1 MSTTETRIRRGER
14 EELAQEL
21 RRRVSGE
28 VRFDPFSRVLYSTD
42 ASIYQMEP
50 VGVVIPRS
58 VEDVLAVVEV
68 ARDSGVPVLPRAGGT
83 SLAGQTVNHAIVI
96 DFSKNLNQVLE
107 VNPGEHWARV
117 QPGIVLDQLNRE
129 LAAHNLQYAPD
140 PTTANRAC
148 VGGGIGNNS
157 CGAHSVIYGK
167 TLDHVR
173 EVQVAL
179 ADATQAHFRP
189 LSNQELEAKLS
200 GTGLESDIYRGL
212 RRIARDNIEEI
223 QARYPKIM
231 RRVSG
236 YNLDEFLT
244 DDPFNLSRMVV
255 GSEGTLC
262 VMTEAKVNLVPR
274 PTMTGLSVLHF
285 TDIVRAAEATREVL
299 KHAPSSVEVMDKILL
314 DRSRES
320 LGHSQSLSFI
330 EGDPGALLAV
340 EFYGESEAE
349 LEAKMNA
356 LKEDMAHRRL
366 SYACVNLLDRGSQTT
381 VWNVRKAGL
390 GLLMSIHGDAKP
402 LPFVEDT
409 AVDPENLG
417 EFVRRFDEIVRSHN
431 TQAAYYGHASVGC
444 LHIRPLVSLKDPQGI
459 ATMVSIGDEI
469 SDLVREFGGSMSG
482 EHGDGIVRG
491 VWTEKMFGPQ
501 IYQLFRDVKRTFDPQ
516 GIMNPGKIIDCPPMT
531 ENLRYGPD
539 YQTKSIATS
548 LDFSLD
554 NGYAGAVEMC
564 NGMGACRKLDGTM
577 CPSYMATRE
586 EEHSTRGR
594 ANLLRAALSGLLPE
608 GAMTSKRLHDAL
620 DLCLECKGCKAECD
634 SGVDMAKLKSE
645 FLAQYHQA
653 NGLPF
658 RDRAF
663 AHINRINRLGSAFA
677 PMSNWAARSPV
688 GKLFSRAI
696 LGVDQR
702 RSLPPF
708 ARKTFAKWF
717 EQRQGHNPP
726 LSPLPKGGDV
736 ASSPLRK
743 GKDVA
748 SSPLRKGK
756 DIASSPLAEGG
767 DIASSPLAEG
777 GDIASS
783 PLAEGGDIASSPLAE
798 GGDIA
803 SSPLA
808 EGGDIAS
815 SPLAEGGDIASSPL
829 AEGGDIASSPLAEG
843 GDIASSPLAEGGDI
857 APSPLTKGG
866 LQGGKPVVLFNDTF
880 MDYNYPQVGR
890 AAVELLEAAGF
901 RVTLANA
908 RCCGRPMISKGLLD
922 EAAGHARYNVDLLHA
937 YAGQGIPIVGCEP
950 SCLLTFRDEYPELLQ
965 DEKSRT
971 VATHSYL
978 IDEFLVMLQDSAA
991 LNLEFSDVARKV
1003 LFHGHCHQKSL
1014 VGTASSLR
1022 ALRLPPGYQVE
1033 LVNSGCCGMAGS
1045 FGFER
1050 EHYDISMKIGEQVLF
1065 PAVRS
1070 KEPDWEIAVMGVSCR
1085 QQIEHGTGR
1094 RARHLVEVLRDALP
1108 GPADP

>member
-1 MSTTETRIRRGER
+1 MSTTKDRIRKGER

-21 RRRVSGE
+21 KRRVLGE

-96 DFSKNLNQVLE
+96 DFSKNLNRVLE
-107 VNPGEHWARV
+107 INPGEQWARV

-167 TLDHVR
+167 TLDHVQ
-173 EVQVAL
+173 ELQVVL
-179 ADATQAHFRP
+179 ADAAQAHFRP
-189 LSNQELEAKLS
+189 LTNQELEAKLS
-200 GTGLESDIYRGL
+200 GTGLESDIYRGV
-212 RRIARDNIEEI
+212 RGIARDNITEI

-244 DDPFNLSRMVV
+244 DDSLNLSRMIV

-262 VMTEAKVNLVPR
+262 VMTEAKVNLVTR

-285 TDIVRAAEATREVL
+285 VDIVRAAEATREVL
-299 KHAPSSVEVMDKILL
+299 KHDPSSVEVMDKILL

-356 LKEDMAHRRL
+356 LKDDMAHRRL
-366 SYACVNLLDRGSQTT
+366 SYACVNLMDRSAQAT

-444 LHIRPLVSLKDPQGI
+444 LHIRPLVSLKDPHGI

-491 VWTEKMFGPQ
+491 VWTEKMFGAQ
-501 IYQLFRDVKRTFDPQ
+501 IYQLFRDLKRTFDPQ

-539 YQTKSIATS
+539 YQTQSIPTS

-594 ANLLRAALSGLLPE
+594 ANLLRAALSGMLPE
-608 GAMTSKRLHDAL
+608 RAMTSKRLHDAL

-653 NGLPF
+653 NGLTF

-677 PMSNWAARSPV
+677 PISNWAARSPV
-688 GKLFSRAI
+688 GKLFSRVF

-717 EQRQGHNPP
+717 EERQGQIPP
-726 LSPLPKGGDV
+726 
-736 ASSPLRK
+736 SSPF
-743 GKDVA
+743 
-748 SSPLRKGK
+748 
-756 DIASSPLAEGG
+756 
-767 DIASSPLAEG
+767 
-777 GDIASS
+777 
-783 PLAEGGDIASSPLAE
+783 
-798 GGDIA
+798 
-803 SSPLA
+803 
-808 EGGDIAS
+808 
-815 SPLAEGGDIASSPL
+815 
-829 AEGGDIASSPLAEG
+829 
-843 GDIASSPLAEGGDI
+843 
-857 APSPLTKGG
+857 TNGG
-866 LQGGKPVVLFNDTF
+866 LQGGKSVVLFNDTF
-880 MDYNYPQVGR
+880 MDYNYPQVGE

-922 EAAGHARYNVDLLHA
+922 EAADHARYNVDLLHA
-937 YAGQGIPIVGCEP
+937 YASQGIPIVGCEP
-950 SCLLTFRDEYPELLQ
+950 SCLLTFRDEYPELLK

-971 VATHSYL
+971 VAAHTYM
-978 IDEFLVMLQDSAA
+978 IDEFLVMLQDSGG
-991 LNLEFSDVARKV
+991 LDLEFSEVARKV

-1050 EHYDISMKIGEQVLF
+1050 KHYDISMSIGEQALF
-1065 PAVRS
+1065 PAVRA

-1094 RARHLVEVLRDALP
+1094 RARHLVEVLRDAL
-1108 GPADP
+1108 A

>member
-1 MSTTETRIRRGER
+1 MSTTTKDRIRKGER
-14 EELAQEL
+14 EEIAQEL
-21 RRRVSGE
+21 KKRVSGE

-68 ARDSGVPVLPRAGGT
+68 GRDSGVPVLPRAGGT

-96 DFSKNLNQVLE
+96 DFSKYLNQVLE
-107 VNPGEHWARV
+107 VNPEEHWARV

-129 LAAHNLQYAPD
+129 LVGHNLQYAPD

-167 TLDHVR
+167 TLDHVK
-173 EVQVAL
+173 ELQVVL

-189 LSNQELEAKLS
+189 LTNQELEAKLS

-212 RRIARDNIEEI
+212 RRLARDNAAEIE
-223 QARYPKIM
+223 ARYPKIM

-262 VMTEAKVNLVPR
+262 VMTEAKVNLVAR

-285 TDIVRAAEATREVL
+285 VDIVRAAEATREVL
-299 KHAPSSVEVMDKILL
+299 KHDPSSVEVMDKILL
-314 DRSRES
+314 DRARES

-349 LEAKMNA
+349 LESKMNA
-356 LKEDMAHRRL
+356 LKDDMAHRRL
-366 SYACVNLLDRGSQTT
+366 SYACVNLIDRGSQAT

-390 GLLMSIHGDAKP
+390 GLLMGIHGDAKP

-444 LHIRPLVSLKDPQGI
+444 LHIRPLVSLKDPLGI

-491 VWTEKMFGPQ
+491 VWTEKMFGSQ
-501 IYQLFRDVKRTFDPQ
+501 IYELFREVKRTFDPQ

-531 ENLRYGPD
+531 DNLRYGPD
-539 YQTKSIATS
+539 YQTKSIPTK

-554 NGYAGAVEMC
+554 NDFAGAVEMC

-608 GAMTSKRLHDAL
+608 GSMTSKRLYDAL

-653 NGLPF
+653 NGLSF
-658 RDRAF
+658 RNRAF

-688 GKLFSRAI
+688 GKLFSSVI
-696 LGVDQR
+696 LGVDRR
-702 RSLPPF
+702 RSMPPF

-717 EQRQGHNPP
+717 EQRQGRN
-726 LSPLPKGGDV
+726 SPASPVSDGGQ
-736 ASSPLRK
+736 A
-743 GKDVA
+743 
-748 SSPLRKGK
+748 
-756 DIASSPLAEGG
+756 
-767 DIASSPLAEG
+767 
-777 GDIASS
+777 
-783 PLAEGGDIASSPLAE
+783 
-798 GGDIA
+798 
-803 SSPLA
+803 
-808 EGGDIAS
+808 
-815 SPLAEGGDIASSPL
+815 
-829 AEGGDIASSPLAEG
+829 
-843 GDIASSPLAEGGDI
+843 
-857 APSPLTKGG
+857 
-866 LQGGKPVVLFNDTF
+866 GGKPVVLFNDTF
-880 MDYNYPQVGR
+880 MDYNYPQVGK

-922 EAAGHARYNVDLLHA
+922 EAAEHARYNVDLLHA

-950 SCLLTFRDEYPELLQ
+950 SCLLTFRDEYPELLK

-971 VATHSYL
+971 VAAHTYM
-978 IDEFLVMLQDSAA
+978 IDEFLVMLQDNGE
-991 LNLEFSDVARKV
+991 LDLEFSDLPRKV
-1003 LFHGHCHQKSL
+1003 LFHGHCHQKAL

-1022 ALRLPPGYQVE
+1022 ALRLPPGYEVE

-1045 FGFER
+1045 FGFEKK
-1050 EHYDISMKIGEQVLF
+1050 HYDISMTIGEQALF
-1065 PAVRS
+1065 PAVRA
-1070 KEPDWEIAVMGVSCR
+1070 KDPDWEIAVMGVSCR

-1094 RARHLVEVLRDALP
+1094 PARHLVEVLRDALP
-1108 GPADP
+1108 APVRP